1 MGLQGTLPP
10 HIGNLSF
17 LLSLDLSDNLL
28 GGDLPMELSKLRRLK
43 TINLSTNRFGGTIPW
58 SLGGL
63 SGLRELDLGHNRLS
77 GAIPTTIFNISSL
90 ETLIL
95 ARNWFTGTIPKSIGN
110 LTALTFLSL
119 GETNLTGEIPSV
131 ISNLRR
137 LEILRLWDAGLSG
150 TIPSAI
156 FNITTLQ
163 VVDLSTNTLSGI
175 LPDDLFSRAP
185 NLEQL
190 RLFDNQLQG
199 AIPKSIGD
207 CASLVG
213 VELSTNQ
220 FSGRIPTTIGNCTML
235 EWLFV
240 AETKLTG
247 DNGDLV
253 VPPSFLA
260 SLTKCTHLEVLE
272 FSSTLVEA
280 ALPSSIGNL
289 SSSMVR
295 IQAQKCGLI
304 GYIPDAVG
312 NLSNL
317 VGLDLSSNRLSG
329 SIPRAIRRL
338 RKLQGLALDGNELH
352 GPIPDE
358 LCELQALVEL
368 SLNNNSLSQQVPEC
382 LAKLTSLQA
391 LYLQSNQ
398 FSSAIPS
405 SFWNQRSLITL
416 NMAGNRLNGHL
427 PPHISNLKALVE
439 MNLAR
444 NRLSGDIPASIG
456 GLVNLQ
462 YLYMDQNHFQGPIP
476 DTLASI
482 VTLKSLDL
490 SSNNLSSSIPK
501 SLESLRDLQYFN
513 VSHNQLW
520 GEIPSKG
527 SFEQFSSDSFKGN
540 PALCGLPKF
549 GFPSCPQPRG
559 KKRGQKHLLIKLLI
573 LLILFLVVVAI
584 AALFVVMICCRKRK
598 VDERSNGREESPL
611 TKWRR
616 ISLLELQRATNGFDD
631 CNLLGKGSFGRV
643 YKGELADGID
653 VAVKVFNDLEE
664 EEEEEEAE
672 CEILCNLRH
681 RNLIKIVSIC
691 YTIDFKALVLEFMP
705 NGSLEKWLYSHNYFL
720 NILQRLNIVIDVA
733 SALEYLHHGYSIP
746 IVHCDVKPE
755 NVLLDGDLV
764 ARLSDFGI
772 SKLLGGIDSI
782 TRTLMLG
789 TIGYIAPEFGGEG
802 VVSIKSDV
810 YSFGIL
816 LMEVFTRRKPTEE
829 SFDKGMDMKQ
839 WVTALLPER
848 VTELV
853 DANLLVDEARINL
866 KAKVDCIL
874 SIMKLALACCIDT
887 PKDRMDIRDVLSNLK
902 KIKSQISKPRHL
914 RI

>member
-77 GAIPTTIFNISSL
+77 GEIPIELGNLNALEILVLRFNKLSGSIPKTIFNISSL
-90 ETLIL
+90 RVIEFSFNEL
-95 ARNWFTGTIPKSIGN
+95 SGN
-110 LTALTFLSL
+110 LPITALGS
-119 GETNLTGEIPSV
+119 
-131 ISNLRR
+131 
-137 LEILRLWDAGLSG
+137 
-150 TIPSAI
+150 
-156 FNITTLQ
+156 
-163 VVDLSTNTLSGI
+163 
-175 LPDDLFSRAP
+175 
-185 NLEQL
+185 QL
-190 RLFDNQLQG
+190 AN
-199 AIPKSIGD
+199 
-207 CASLVG
+207 
-213 VELSTNQ
+213 
-220 FSGRIPTTIGNCTML
+220 L
-235 EWLFV
+235 EWLDVFGNNLIGSIPPSISN
-240 AETKLTG
+240 ASKLEVLELSNNTFHG
-247 DNGDLV
+247 RVPDALSNLPSIRNLQIWDNGDLV

>member
-1 MGLQGTLPP
+1 GLYIGEIPIEL
-10 HIGNLSF
+10 GNLNA
-17 LLSLDLSDNLL
+17 LEILV
-28 GGDLPMELSKLRRLK
+28 LRFNK
-43 TINLSTNRFGGTIPW
+43 
-58 SLGGL
+58 L
-63 SGLRELDLGHNRLS
+63 SGS
-77 GAIPTTIFNISSL
+77 IPKTIFNISSL
-90 ETLIL
+90 RVIEFSFNEL
-95 ARNWFTGTIPKSIGN
+95 SGN
-110 LTALTFLSL
+110 LPITALGS
-119 GETNLTGEIPSV
+119 
-131 ISNLRR
+131 
-137 LEILRLWDAGLSG
+137 
-150 TIPSAI
+150 
-156 FNITTLQ
+156 
-163 VVDLSTNTLSGI
+163 
-175 LPDDLFSRAP
+175 
-185 NLEQL
+185 QL
-190 RLFDNQLQG
+190 AN
-199 AIPKSIGD
+199 
-207 CASLVG
+207 
-213 VELSTNQ
+213 
-220 FSGRIPTTIGNCTML
+220 L
-235 EWLFV
+235 EWLDVFGNNLIGSIPPSISN
-240 AETKLTG
+240 ASKLEVLELSNNTFHG
-247 DNGDLV
+247 RVPDALSNLPSIRNLQIWDNGDLV